1 MLSFLLSIP
10 VITARPVEVSPQIAQ
25 VVVPQPIPQEVRPAP
40 EELPPPFAIP
50 SQEVI
55 QPREIRSLPGKLD
68 DVPVFN
74 SNSPEVVRTEGILLS
89 TFSPQG
95 MRNPQAHLNYSFK
108 GRFDL
113 FTHHITQA
121 RTRAETRSMMQG
133 VIMYNPGREPVK
145 LEILQAASYL
155 TRPDAL
161 FIDLPDYVDNSLG
174 NVFSGPGSRVMSDIL
189 RGVRQGTWLPLMTI
203 PPGHVQMLMNL
214 PIPAGTVVPTSNT
227 RSTYMRLWS
236 SGQIYLANMAMY
248 APRNPNGRERFATLE
263 EWQRLL
269 INGTL
274 AGPRDLAP
282 SRITNSKNRGDVI
295 YGRVAGVAIGSGW
308 QSQVTDR
315 PGSRSLTIPQAGSAF
330 SYGLSTLYDGSLGS
344 GQVQTAR
351 LAVRYSDT
359 AYEAHGNY
367 GIKYDLSLPLHN
379 PTNQTQRITVAI
391 ETPLKVDEP
400 RAELIFFS
408 RPERRVF
415 FRGTVRLRF
424 RDDAGLPQTRYVHLV
439 QRRGQQ
445 GEPLVTLTMPPG
457 DRRVV
462 QVEFLYPP
470 DATPPQVLTVRTLRQ
485 R

>member
-1 MLSFLLSIP
+1 MLPFLLNIS
-10 VITARPVEVSPQIAQ
+10 VITTIPVEVSPQIAQ

-40 EELPPPFAIP
+40 EELPDPFVMP
-50 SQEVI
+50 SQEVV
-55 QPREIRSLPGKLD
+55 QPREIRSLPGTLD
-68 DVPVFN
+68 TVPVFN

-89 TFSPQG
+89 TFSQQG
-95 MRNPQAHLNYSFK
+95 MRNPQAHLNYPFK

-121 RTRAETRSMMQG
+121 RTLAETRSMMQG
-133 VIMYNPGREPVK
+133 IIMYNPGREAVR
-145 LEILQAASYL
+145 LEILEAASYL

-161 FIDLPDYVDNSLG
+161 FIDLPDYVENPLG

-203 PPGHVQMLMNL
+203 PPGHVQMLLNL

-227 RSTYMRLWS
+227 RSTYMRLRS
-236 SGQIYLANMAMY
+236 SGAINLANLAMY
-248 APRNPNGRERFATLE
+248 APRNPNGRERFPTLE

-269 INGTL
+269 INGNL
-274 AGPRDLAP
+274 AGPRDLRP
-282 SRITNSKNRGDVI
+282 SPMSNTKNRGDVI
-295 YGRVAGVAIGSGW
+295 YGRVAGVAIGSEW

-315 PGSRSLTIPQAGSAF
+315 PGSGSLTIPQPGSAF

-351 LAVRYSDT
+351 LAVRYQDT

-367 GIKYDLSLPLHN
+367 GIKYNLSLPLQN
-379 PTNQTQRITVAI
+379 KTNQNQRVTVAI
-391 ETPLKVDEP
+391 ETPIKVDEP
-400 RAELIFFS
+400 RAELLFFA

-424 RDDAGLPQTRYVHLV
+424 RDDAGFPQTRYVHLV

-445 GEPLVTLTMPPG
+445 GEPLVTLSMPPG

-470 DATPPQVLTVRTLRQ
+470 DATPPQVLTVRTLR